1 VLKFH
6 LVSAVAQG
14 FHRAAYRRLSA
25 PLEIYQSDYTPSSGL
40 FPLRDITRRGKVIDV
55 VERLTDMADNI
66 LRLPEAI
73 YSECSGLKSDR
84 SRILEVARN
93 FRLVGATYL

>member
-1 VLKFH
+1 M
-6 LVSAVAQG
+6 
-14 FHRAAYRRLSA
+14 
-25 PLEIYQSDYTPSSGL
+25 IYDFQRGIQPVPTSETGVYS
-40 FPLRDITRRGKVIDV
+40 RRGKVIDV